1 MRFDD
6 SKATIK
12 IVHTVFAKAKIM
24 ITIEDSGLLI
34 VDVQGKL
41 AEKMHESPAMFK
53 NLSILIQGARLF
65 DIPIVW
71 VEQLPNKL
79 GPTHK
84 NIAQYLT
91 GQVISKS
98 TFSAWGNDDVRYQIE
113 KFNRRNWLI
122 AGIECHVCVYQ
133 TVRDL
138 LKMHYDVHVV
148 SDAVSSRTLEN
159 KNLGLQAMQ
168 VAGAKLTSTEMVL
181 FELQKKAE
189 GEVFKQLIKLVK

>member
-1 MRFDD
+1 
-6 SKATIK
+6 
-12 IVHTVFAKAKIM
+12 M

-41 AEKMHESPAMFK
+41 AEQMHESPTMFK

-79 GPTHK
+79 GPTHN

-91 GQVISKS
+91 GQAISKS

-148 SDAVSSRTLEN
+148 SDAVSSRTSEN